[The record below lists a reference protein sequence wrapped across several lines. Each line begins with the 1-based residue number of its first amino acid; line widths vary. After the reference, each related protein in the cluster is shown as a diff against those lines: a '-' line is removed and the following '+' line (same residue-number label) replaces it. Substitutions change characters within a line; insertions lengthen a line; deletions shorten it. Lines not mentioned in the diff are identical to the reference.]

1 MTTET
6 RTKVRVGLDL
16 TPSLPFPSLT
26 SLVPLSTEPAT
37 KKRKTTATT
46 LKKGKGKARKPKK
59 LELFQAVPLD
69 VLVLVGSLE
78 TDASTRSNAF

>member
-1 MTTET
+1 M
-6 RTKVRVGLDL
+6 RVGLDL